1 MERKEITTV
10 VWDGDNTLWDWMRYA
25 VPAYE
30 AMCAAIAELAGKS
43 FDETAD
49 AMKAFYTE
57 KGTLEDEG
65 LIQGLLAAGFFD
77 SVTGFDEPSAIKVV
91 QRTFSK
97 VRHENL
103 QLYHEIAATIE
114 AIHNQGLRQL
124 LLTDAPRN
132 QARARLRRFD
142 LLPKIE
148 DTYGMPIATVPRL
161 PKPRKAEPQEAD
173 LDRFILKEEKP
184 HTDLER
190 ILDMTRGE
198 IAEQV
203 VLIGDNLA
211 KEMKLAEKYGCLGV
225 HAAYGVASDELRQ
238 RLQKFAPAQVA
249 KRNMQVDASP
259 TVSANSRIVTA
270 NHPGEIWGLI
280 QAHL

>member
-1 MERKEITTV
+1 MKMRNLSLTTV

-43 FDETAD
+43 FDETAA

-65 LIQGLLAAGFFD
+65 LIQGLLAAAGFFD
-77 SVTGFDEPSAIKVV
+77 STPDFDEASAIKVV
-91 QRTFSK
+91 QKTFSK
-97 VRHENL
+97 VRYENL
-103 QLYHEIAATIE
+103 QLYPEIAATIE
-114 AIHNQGLRQL
+114 AIHNQGLRQV
-124 LLTDAPRN
+124 LLTDAPLN
-132 QARARLRRFD
+132 QARARLRRFE
-142 LLPKIE
+142 LLPKME
-148 DTYGMPIATVPRL
+148 ATYGMPVATVPRL

-190 ILDMTRGE
+190 ILNMTRAE
-198 IAEQV
+198 IAERV

-211 KEMKLAEKYGCLGV
+211 KEMKLAEKYGCLGI

-249 KRNMQVDASP
+249 KRNMQVDPSP
-259 TVSANSRIVTA
+259 TVNTNSHILTA
-270 NHPGEIWGLI
+270 NHPGEILRF
-280 QAHL
+280 LR